1 MEVAVTDTAET
12 SSLPAGFRG
21 PVACRRAVG
30 ALTLSGCAADRADEV
45 LILTFI
51 SPLPADL
58 PQSLSAATV
67 SALDERHWRIACG
80 SRDWIVEA
88 TSLHVHR
95 DIGKAF
101 YRAIPP
107 RPTPLAKRLFWR
119 AVMALAGSR
128 TGKRLLSWLRR
139 R

>member
-12 SSLPAGFRG
+12 PSLPAGFRG
-21 PVACRRAVG
+21 PVVCRRAVG
-30 ALTLSGCAADRADEV
+30 TLTLSGCAADRADEGRK
-45 LILTFI
+45 LTFA
-51 SPLPADL
+51 SARPAELPE
-58 PQSLSAATV
+58 SLSAATV
-67 SALDERHWRIACG
+67 SALDERHWRIASG
-80 SRDWIVEA
+80 SREWIVEA

-107 RPTPLAKRLFWR
+107 RPTPLAKRLLWR

-128 TGKRLLSWLRR
+128 AGKRLLSWLRGR
-139 R
+139 